1 MQELFCDNSNQK
13 ITLVKQIANSGEG
26 QVWTTNWSRLVAKL
40 YHDPSPEKFA
50 KLKVMMKNKPEDPNQ
65 DQNHT
70 SFSFPHSL
78 IKNRQGKFL
87 GFLMPRIE
95 EALELIDVYNP
106 KRRKLKKLEIDWHF
120 LHYTAL
126 NIVSIIDAIHKAGYV
141 VGDIK
146 PQNILV
152 NSQSVPSFIDVD
164 SFQVKD
170 RTNNKLYPCPVGTDG
185 YTPPELIGI
194 DLLRVEQKIHHDNF
208 RLGILIYQLLFSYHP
223 FGLGKWVGSGDK
235 PEQNDLIKRGIWL
248 ESKNRLLVHNHNTIP
263 LHIIHPSLQ
272 KCFLRCFNEGHQ
284 QPHLRPT
291 ATEWLHSLREA
302 ANKLQICSAVES
314 HVYSST
320 NGNCY
325 WCQRK
330 LKLGYD
336 IFKLPEGVKST
347 SRGRVFIKEGNR
359 KKNNPT
365 NSTNYT
371 PSAHHNNSF
380 KQPTVQQTSKA
391 NDDSKIKR
399 TIGAV
404 IGIVLLLGLLLMNDA
419 SRSPVRVIPS
429 ANSPQRTVF
438 SRQVAVNL
446 IQRWLDAKSQIFA
459 PPYDKNLASSFLTG
473 TRYNNSVNRSDGEE
487 SSIDWLR
494 NRNAYYTYSNQS
506 VDGVE
511 YFSLDGNVAI
521 VDALIT
527 ESYTLYNAR
536 GGIDTDSSGYQQR
549 LIRYEFSLVNGQWKI
564 SDYNTLEVKWS
575 R

>member
-78 IKNRQGKFL
+78 IKDRQGKFL

-126 NIVSIIDAIHKAGYV
+126 NIVSIINAIHKAGYV

-152 NSQSVPSFIDVD
+152 NSQAVPSFIDVD

-170 RTNNKLYPCPVGTDG
+170 RTNGKLYPCPVGTDG
-185 YTPPELIGI
+185 YTPPELIGV
-194 DLLRVEQKIHHDNF
+194 DLLRVEQKTYHDNF

-314 HVYSST
+314 HIYSST
-320 NGNCY
+320 NGNCC

-330 LKLGYD
+330 LKLGND
-336 IFKLPEGVKST
+336 IFKLPDGVKST
-347 SRGRVFIKEGNR
+347 SETRVSIKVP
-359 KKNNPT
+359 KKNKSNVPVT
-365 NSTNYT
+365 TQLSSNHS
-371 PSAHHNNSF
+371 SF
-380 KQPTVQQTSKA
+380 QQPITQPTLKA
-391 NDDSKIKR
+391 NDDSKTKR
-399 TIGAV
+399 VIGAV
-404 IGIVLLLGLLLMNDA
+404 IGILILLGLLLMNDP
-419 SRSPVRVIPS
+419 SRSPVRNTRTT
-429 ANSPQRTVF
+429 NSPQRTVF
-438 SRQVAVNL
+438 SQQVAVNI
-446 IQRWLDAKSQIFA
+446 IQGWLNAKSQIFA

-473 TRYNNSVNRSDGEE
+473 TQYHNSVNRSDGEE

-511 YFSLDGNVAI
+511 YFILDGNVAI
-521 VDALIT
+521 IDALIT
-527 ESYTLYNAR
+527 ENYTLYNAR
-536 GGIDTDSSGYQQR
+536 GGIDTDSSGYTQR
-549 LIRYEFSLVNGQWKI
+549 LIRYEFSLINGQWKI